1 MTEKRDWL
9 LAALSESPNGR
20 LSPVQIQK
28 SMFLFKEG
36 AQSHFD
42 QNQFYKF
49 APYQFGPFSPDIYYD
64 LEALERRGLVRI
76 ERDDGGKRRAYVITQ
91 QGQEFASK
99 MRGEHRRAYG
109 YLGNLTRW
117 VTRKSFTELL
127 RYIYRRWPEYQA
139 NSIFV
144 DHA

>member
-1 MTEKRDWL
+1 MTEKKDWL
-9 LAALSESPNGR
+9 LAALSESPTGH

-28 SMFLFKEG
+28 AMFLFREG
-36 AQSHFD
+36 AQSHFGQD
-42 QNQFYKF
+42 QFYNF
-49 APYQFGPFSPDIYYD
+49 VPYQFGPFSQDIYYD
-64 LEALERRGLVRI
+64 LEALERRALVQI
-76 ERDDGGKRRAYVITQ
+76 ERDEVGKRRAYVITP
-91 QGQEFASK
+91 QGREFASQ
-99 MRGEHRRAYG
+99 MRREDRRAYG

-127 RYIYRRWPEYQA
+127 RYIYRRWPEYQV